1 MKEISLT
8 KGKVALVDDADYEFL
23 SRFKWCAHAITNT
36 FFASR
41 RPTKL
46 FKHELMHRAIL
57 SPIPKGLE
65 VDHIDG
71 NSLNNQKSN
80 LRPCTRSQNQWNSRL
95 NSNNTSGVKGVSWY
109 KKRSLWVAHI
119 GVLGKR
125 KTLGYFDEKEAAAL
139 AYDNAARSLFGEF
152 AKTNYGMTA

>member
-36 FFASR
+36 FYASR

-57 SPIPKGLE
+57 SPISKGLE

-71 NSLNNQKSN
+71 NGLNNQRSN
-80 LRPCTRSQNQWNSRL
+80 LRLVTRRVNQQNLHIKKASRFP
-95 NSNNTSGVKGVSWY
+95 GVCWHNIG
-109 KKRSLWVAHI
+109 KKWVAKMKI
-119 GVLGKR
+119 GKKTKYLGLY
-125 KTLGYFDEKEAAAL
+125 TTEEEAFHAYVTACEQLEK
-139 AYDNAARSLFGEF
+139 GELP
-152 AKTNYGMTA
+152 KCQ